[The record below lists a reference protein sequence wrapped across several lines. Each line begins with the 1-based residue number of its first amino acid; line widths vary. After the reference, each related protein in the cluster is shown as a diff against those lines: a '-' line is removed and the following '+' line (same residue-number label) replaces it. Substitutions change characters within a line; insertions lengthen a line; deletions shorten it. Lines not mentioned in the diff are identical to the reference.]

1 MAKERYTAIIF
12 TGDKNIGN
20 EGFVKWHSVTSLTK
34 LPASVMKYYPLAKW
48 VNVYSK
54 STKQKV
60 DFITF

>member
-1 MAKERYTAIIF
+1 MQKERFTAIIY
-12 TGDKNIGN
+12 TGDNNIGN
-20 EGFVKWHSVTSLTK
+20 QGFVKWRSVTNITK
-34 LPASVMKYYPLAKW
+34 LKDSVLKYYPLAKW